1 VLDEPTVGLDPVTR
15 EELWDL
21 FHSLRVERRVTLLIT
36 SHVMDEAA
44 RCETLLLMRDGGIL
58 MRSTPDELRQNA
70 GTTNLDEA
78 FLRVI
83 RDAERSRS

>member
-1 VLDEPTVGLDPVTR
+1 
-15 EELWDL
+15 
-21 FHSLRVERRVTLLIT
+21 
-36 SHVMDEAA
+36 
-44 RCETLLLMRDGGIL
+44 MRDGRIL
-58 MRSTPDELRQNA
+58 MRGTPDDLRENA